1 MLLRSLCR
9 ARSRRDYDQLSALK
23 PRFLRA
29 IFGGAKSC
37 ALVNPL
43 HDLHPSVGWWLADDA
58 QFFP

>member
-9 ARSRRDYDQLSALK
+9 AARATTTTNLARSSLALV
-23 PRFLRA
+23 LRA

-37 ALVNPL
+37 ALVNL
-43 HDLHPSVGWWLADDA
+43 FMHSIVGWWLADDA